1 MYTIV
6 WSAIVDFGLAKAVTS
21 VNLGLVANSAG
32 EDAAARPLARGRA
45 VLRASGNIPTLTG
58 VFCFVCDFLVRGSL
72 LKR

>member
-21 VNLGLVANSAG
+21 VNLGLAANSAG

-45 VLRASGNIPTLTG
+45 ELRAIGNIPTLTVVSG
-58 VFCFVCDFLVRGSL
+58 
-72 LKR
+72 